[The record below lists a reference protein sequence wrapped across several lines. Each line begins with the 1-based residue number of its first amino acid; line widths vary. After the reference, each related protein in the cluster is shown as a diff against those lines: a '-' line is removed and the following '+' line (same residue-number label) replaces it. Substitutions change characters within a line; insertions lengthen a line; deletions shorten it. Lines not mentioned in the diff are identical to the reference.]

1 MTDDFSCVLYFQIII
16 MSSFQGRK
24 IEEPQ
29 LKSFGSI
36 PTAHYGHSL
45 AGKLILICINIF
57 WTRFTQGGP

>member
-57 WTRFTQGGP
+57 